1 MKTQTID
8 LATLKTAMK
17 AIENRTDRSAWDRGV
32 TMYARELLS
41 DVAENV
47 ERGYCAAP
55 QTRAEFARV
64 ARNGAETW
72 CEYSYGASA
81 LVYDCDIAGRLCTP
95 SELKKKRGG
104 ELNPNSQETWLDV
117 QARALN
123 QAAGRAWKA
132 VRAAADEQINEAG
145 PFTSRRLAEK
155 AARGDEVV
163 VKVCGGWRIMNARD
177 YQIWAM
183 QK

>member
-8 LATLKTAMK
+8 LAALETALEAM
-17 AIENRTDRSAWDRGV
+17 ENRSDKSAWNRGV
-32 TMYARELLS
+32 TAYARELLES
-41 DVAENV
+41 VAENV
-47 ERGYCAAP
+47 KGGYYAAP
-55 QTRAEFARV
+55 QTRADFERV
-64 ARNGAETW
+64 ALNGAETW
-72 CEYSYGASA
+72 RGYSYGACA
-81 LVYDCDIAGRLCTP
+81 LFYDCDIAERLCTP
-95 SELKKKRGG
+95 SELKKTRGG
-104 ELNPNSQETWLDV
+104 ELNPNSRETWLDV

-132 VRAAADEQINEAG
+132 VRAAADEQIGETG

-163 VKVCGGWRIMNARD
+163 VKVCGGWRVMSVRD
-177 YQIWAM
+177 YQVWAA